1 MLLCVHVIYVGSF
14 DMVILIG
21 TPEHT
26 HTHTTRT
33 HKCTRT
39 MGANFTP
46 HIWLSTSHIIIYGC
60 RLQTTSK
67 DIKYGCQFCIGT
79 NYGCRFH
86 TSHMAVDFTQHH
98 IWLPTSNYFKGH
110 HLWLSIL
117 YRDPKVGRPSFF
129 MNNDF
134 WLIDLKT

>member
-46 HIWLSTSHIIIYGC
+46 HIWLSTSH
-60 RLQTTSK
+60 
-67 DIKYGCQFCIGT
+67 
-79 NYGCRFH
+79 
-86 TSHMAVDFTQHH
+86 MAVN
-98 IWLPTSNYFKGH
+98 SNYFKGH
-110 HLWLSIL
+110 HIWLSIPH
-117 YRDPKVGRPSFF
+117 RDELWVPISHITYGC
-129 MNNDF
+129 
-134 WLIDLKT
+134 